1 LKADTAEDIMTA
13 MRILQLA
20 AGPLLALALLLA
32 GTASAVNAQDAPPEE
47 ESAQPAEAPPP
58 IYEPR
63 LLRLAELLGAL
74 HFLRGLCEAGDAEAW
89 KQDMEALIAAEAPG
103 PQRQAKLVG
112 RFNHGF
118 ETYHSVYR
126 SCTPAAQESIALYLK
141 ESAEI
146 AADIRTRYG
155 Q

>member
-1 LKADTAEDIMTA
+1 MTA
-13 MRILQLA
+13 MRIRHHA
-20 AGPLLALALLLA
+20 AGVLLALFLA
-32 GTASAVNAQDAPPEE
+32 GAASAVAAQDAPVIG
-47 ESAQPAEAPPP
+47 ESAQPSEPPPP

-63 LLRLAELLGAL
+63 LLRLAEILGAL
-74 HFLRGLCEAGDAEAW
+74 HFLRELCDAGDGAAW

-103 PQRQAKLVG
+103 PQRKAKLVG

-126 SCTPAAQESIALYLK
+126 SCTPAAKESIALYLK